1 MRMGMGMRRRKKDA
15 TFGTLLTVAVLIA
28 GGIYFGR
35 QLKGDTPGAGDNF
48 AEAAHTVHTESL
60 TDPIPVFPIDTD
72 FEQAA
77 SMEESDPAQ
86 TTALWTVDGR
96 GPEIAFT
103 PAADSAPVPV
113 RKHRIRKNEML
124 STIAKTYYDNGT
136 EKYWR
141 HILKHNPGLNPKNLR
156 LGTEI
161 VIPPAPAKA
170 HTAGA
175 GTKRQAATNGV
186 RTHTIRKNEKLW
198 TIAEHYYGKG
208 ILYTKIE
215 RANPG
220 VDPDNLKLGARLIIP
235 AP

>member
-1 MRMGMGMRRRKKDA
+1 MGMGMRRRRKKDA

-35 QLKGDTPGAGDNF
+35 QLKGDTPEAGNDF
-48 AEAAHTVHTESL
+48 AGAAHTVHAEGPVIPL
-60 TDPIPVFPIDTD
+60 PVFPIITD
-72 FEQAA
+72 YEPAG
-77 SMEESDPAQ
+77 SMETSDPAQ
-86 TTALWTVDGR
+86 TTAPWTAFDDR
-96 GPEIAFT
+96 GVEFA
-103 PAADSAPVPV
+103 PAADSAAVPV

-124 STIAKTYYDNGT
+124 STIAKKYYDNGT

-141 HILKHNPGLNPKNLR
+141 HILKHNPGLNPKRLR

-161 VIPPAPAKA
+161 MIPPAPTKAPAADSGAKWQ
-170 HTAGA
+170 T
-175 GTKRQAATNGV
+175 ATNGV
-186 RTHTIRKNEKLW
+186 RYHTIRKNEKLW

-208 ILYTKIE
+208 ILYTKIK

-220 VDPDNLKLGARLIIP
+220 LNPDNLKLGARLIIP

>member
-1 MRMGMGMRRRKKDA
+1 MRRRKKDA

-35 QLKGDTPGAGDNF
+35 RLKGDTPEAGNDF
-48 AEAAHTVHTESL
+48 AGAAHTVHAESSS
-60 TDPIPVFPIDTD
+60 DPIPVFPIITD
-72 FEQAA
+72 YEPAA
-77 SMEESDPAQ
+77 LMEASDPAQ
-86 TTALWTVDGR
+86 TTARWTAFDGR
-96 GPEIAFT
+96 GPEIAFA
-103 PAADSAPVPV
+103 PVAEPVPV

-124 STIAKTYYDNGT
+124 STIARKYYGNGT

-141 HILKHNPGLNPKNLR
+141 HILKHNPGLSPKKLR
-156 LGTEI
+156 PGTEI
-161 VIPPAPAKA
+161 IIPPAPAAA
-170 HTAGA
+170 HTADAGA
-175 GTKRQAATNGV
+175 TRQAATNGV

-208 ILYTKIE
+208 TLYTKIK

-220 VDPDNLKLGARLIIP
+220 IDPDNLKLGARLIIP